1 MRPDTPLPVPS
12 IALEGGTASEF
23 QLTSDW
29 LRVHKASAYAGL
41 PQSTIYALLDD
52 PKSGLVSFSLKLRKG
67 QKRGIRFILRQSI
80 DQFLDRRAAEQ
91 GANRSSVKSKI
102 THSLIKTP

>member
-1 MRPDTPLPVPS
+1 MRPDTLLQVPS

-29 LRVHKASAYAGL
+29 LRIERASEYSQL
-41 PQSTIYALLDD
+41 PRTTLYEILDD

-67 QKRGIRFILRQSI
+67 QKRGIRFILRQSL
-80 DQFLDRRAAEQ
+80 DRYLDRRAAEQ
-91 GANRSSVKSKI
+91 GAHRSSVKPKL
-102 THSLIKTP
+102 THSLIKNP